1 MKKVKC
7 PKCEKELVEI
17 FYGMPGPETIEKY
30 KKGEVELGGCEILI
44 DAPQPKYHCKYCD
57 KDFYEDLS
65 EVKQIV

>member
-1 MKKVKC
+1 
-7 PKCEKELVEI
+7 
-17 FYGMPGPETIEKY
+17 MPGPETIEKY